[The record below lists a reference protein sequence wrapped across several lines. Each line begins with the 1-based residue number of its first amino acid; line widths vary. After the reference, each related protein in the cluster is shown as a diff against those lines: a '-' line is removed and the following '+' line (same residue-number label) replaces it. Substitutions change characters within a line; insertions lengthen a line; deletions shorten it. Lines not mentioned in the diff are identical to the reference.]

1 MASTSEISLV
11 IKNIKRV
18 LTDEEI
24 KEIASSCKGLR
35 SINTREEE
43 TRGKYVANY
52 KKFYGVYKRTIKAVE
67 ELTDDLKNSF
77 PGTKTQVRE
86 LVILGLRTKQQDLG
100 VTKYLLN
107 PVKYSFIKTIVNW
120 INSPSA
126 LKIKSTYQPR
136 TKGKKDTEIKKQDVN
151 PESGNQSVTKI
162 VPKPKTI
169 PEPKLRIIP
178 DKPEMNVVIIDKKSL
193 KDTWKISFTIENNT
207 SYPMQNL
214 EIRIYD
220 EKDDSIHV
228 SSVSGDLI
236 EVANGIIYIRFIP
249 ASMTGESYTAKF
261 VFTVSEVENIQDELT
276 FSIKQDYP
284 AKTKIVTTIFD
295 F

>member
-1 MASTSEISLV
+1 MASTSEISLA

-24 KEIASSCKGLR
+24 KEVASSCKGLR

-43 TRGKYVANY
+43 TREKYVASY
-52 KKFYGVYKRTIKAVE
+52 KAFYGVYKRTIKAVE
-67 ELTDDLKNSF
+67 DVTDELKNSF

-100 VTKYLLN
+100 VTRYLLN

-120 INSPSA
+120 INNPSA

-136 TKGKKDTEIKKQDVN
+136 TKVEKDTEIKMKDAN
-151 PESGNQSVTKI
+151 SKSENQSEIKI
-162 VPKPKTI
+162 VSKPKIKPKPK
-169 PEPKLRIIP
+169 IIAE
-178 DKPEMNVVIIDKKSL
+178 KPEMNVVIVDKKSL
-193 KDTWKISFTIENNT
+193 KDTWKISFNIENNT
-207 SYPMQNL
+207 SYPLQNL

-220 EKDDSIHV
+220 EKDDSMHV
-228 SSVSGDLI
+228 ISASGDLI

-249 ASMTGESYTAKF
+249 ASMTEESYIAMF
-261 VFTVSEVENIQDELT
+261 VFTVSEVENIQEGLT

-284 AKTKIVTTIFD
+284 AKTKVVTTIFD

>member
-24 KEIASSCKGLR
+24 KKIASSCKGLK

-43 TRGKYVANY
+43 TRKKYVANY
-52 KKFYGVYKRTIKAVE
+52 KEFYGVYKRTIKAVE
-67 ELTDDLKNSF
+67 DLTDDLKDSF
-77 PGTKTQVRE
+77 SGTKTQVRE

-100 VTKYLLN
+100 VTRYLLN
-107 PVKYSFIKTIVNW
+107 PVKYSFIKTIINW
-120 INSPSA
+120 INNPSA
-126 LKIKSTYQPR
+126 LKTKSTYQPR
-136 TKGKKDTEIKKQDVN
+136 TKVKKDTEDKKKDADSK
-151 PESGNQSVTKI
+151 SGNQFETEIITKSKA
-162 VPKPKTI
+162 KPKTI
-169 PEPKLRIIP
+169 IIAE
-178 DKPEMNVVIIDKKSL
+178 KPEMKVVIINKKSL
-193 KDTWKISFTIENNT
+193 KDTWKISFNIENNT
-207 SYPMQNL
+207 NYPLQNL

-249 ASMTGESYTAKF
+249 ASMTGGSQL
-261 VFTVSEVENIQDELT
+261 SL
-276 FSIKQDYP
+276 FSLYLK
-284 AKTKIVTTIFD
+284 
-295 F
+295 

>member
-24 KEIASSCKGLR
+24 KEVASSCKGLR
-35 SINTREEE
+35 YINTREEE
-43 TRGKYVANY
+43 TREKYVANY

-67 ELTDDLKNSF
+67 ELTDDLRNSF

-100 VTKYLLN
+100 VTRYLLN

-120 INSPSA
+120 INNPSA

-136 TKGKKDTEIKKQDVN
+136 TKGKKDTEIKKQDVHT
-151 PESGNQSVTKI
+151 ESGNQSETKI
-162 VPKPKTI
+162 ITEPKAKPKT
-169 PEPKLRIIP
+169 KIIAE
-178 DKPEMNVVIIDKKSL
+178 KPEMNVVIVDKKSI

-207 SYPMQNL
+207 SYPLQNL

-261 VFTVSEVENIQDELT
+261 VFTVSEVENIQDGLT

>member
-24 KEIASSCKGLR
+24 KEVASSCKGLR
-35 SINTREEE
+35 SINTKEKE
-43 TRGKYVANY
+43 TRENYVANY
-52 KKFYGVYKRTIKAVE
+52 KEFYGVYKRTIKAVE
-67 ELTDDLKNSF
+67 NLTDDLKDSF

-100 VTKYLLN
+100 VTRYLLN
-107 PVKYSFIKTIVNW
+107 PVKYSFIKTIINW
-120 INSPSA
+120 INNPSA
-126 LKIKSTYQPR
+126 LKTKSTYQPR
-136 TKGKKDTEIKKQDVN
+136 TKAKKDTENKKKDSTTK
-151 PESGNQSVTKI
+151 SGNQSETKLI
-162 VPKPKTI
+162 PQPKTKPKPK
-169 PEPKLRIIP
+169 IIAE
-178 DKPEMNVVIIDKKSL
+178 KPEMNVVIVDKKAL
-193 KDTWKISFTIENNT
+193 KDTQKISFNIENN
-207 SYPMQNL
+207 SNFPLQNL

-249 ASMTGESYTAKF
+249 ASMTEESYTAKF
-261 VFTVSEVENIQDELT
+261 VFTVSEVENIRDGLT

-284 AKTKIVTTIFD
+284 AKTKVVTTIFD

>member
-1 MASTSEISLV
+1 MASSSEISLV

-162 VPKPKTI
+162 VPKSKTK
-169 PEPKLRIIP
+169 PEPKLKIIP

-193 KDTWKISFTIENNT
+193 KDTWKISFTIENYT

-261 VFTVSEVENIQDELT
+261 VFTASEVENIQDGLT

>member
-11 IKNIKRV
+11 IKNIKRM

-24 KEIASSCKGLR
+24 KEVASSCKGLR

-43 TRGKYVANY
+43 TREKYVACY
-52 KKFYGVYKRTIKAVE
+52 KEFYGVYKRTIKAVE
-67 ELTDDLKNSF
+67 DVTAELKNSF

-100 VTKYLLN
+100 VTRYLLN

-120 INSPSA
+120 INNPSA

-136 TKGKKDTEIKKQDVN
+136 TKVEKDTEIKMKDAN
-151 PESGNQSVTKI
+151 SKSENQSEIKI
-162 VPKPKTI
+162 VSKPKIKPKPK
-169 PEPKLRIIP
+169 IIAE
-178 DKPEMNVVIIDKKSL
+178 KPEMNVVIVDKKSL
-193 KDTWKISFTIENNT
+193 KDTWKISFNIENNT
-207 SYPMQNL
+207 SYPLQNL

-220 EKDDSIHV
+220 EKDDSMHV
-228 SSVSGDLI
+228 ISVSGDLI

-249 ASMTGESYTAKF
+249 ASMTEESYTAKF
-261 VFTVSEVENIQDELT
+261 VFTVSEVENIQDGLT
-276 FSIKQDYP
+276 FSIKQDFP
-284 AKTKIVTTIFD
+284 AKTKVVTTIFD

>member
-43 TRGKYVANY
+43 TREKYVANY
-52 KKFYGVYKRTIKAVE
+52 KKFYGIYKRTIKAVE

-86 LVILGLRTKQQDLG
+86 LVILGIRTKQQDLG
-100 VTKYLLN
+100 VTRYLLN

-120 INSPSA
+120 INNPSA
-126 LKIKSTYQPR
+126 LKTKSTYRPR
-136 TKGKKDTEIKKQDVN
+136 TKVEKDTEIKKKDAN
-151 PESGNQSVTKI
+151 HESGSQSEIKI
-162 VPKPKTI
+162 VSKPKIIPKPKQ
-169 PEPKLRIIP
+169 KIIAE
-178 DKPEMNVVIIDKKSL
+178 KPEMNVVIIDKKAL
-193 KDTWKISFTIENNT
+193 KDTWKISFNIENNS
-207 SYPMQNL
+207 SYPLQNL

-249 ASMTGESYTAKF
+249 ASMTGEFYTAKF
-261 VFTVSEVENIQDELT
+261 VFTVSEVENIQDGLT

-284 AKTKIVTTIFD
+284 AKTKIVTIIFD

>member
-1 MASTSEISLV
+1 MASTSEISLA

-24 KEIASSCKGLR
+24 KEVASSCKGLR

-43 TRGKYVANY
+43 TREKYVASY
-52 KKFYGVYKRTIKAVE
+52 KAFYGVYKRTIKAVE
-67 ELTDDLKNSF
+67 DVTDELKNSF

-100 VTKYLLN
+100 VTRYLLN

-120 INSPSA
+120 INNPSA

-136 TKGKKDTEIKKQDVN
+136 TKVEKDTEIKMKDAN
-151 PESGNQSVTKI
+151 TESGNQSEIKI
-162 VPKPKTI
+162 VPKPEIK
-169 PEPKLRIIP
+169 PKPKIVAE
-178 DKPEMNVVIIDKKSL
+178 KPEMNVVIVDKKSL
-193 KDTWKISFTIENNT
+193 KDTWKISFNIENNT
-207 SYPMQNL
+207 SYPLQNL

-220 EKDDSIHV
+220 EKDDSMHV
-228 SSVSGDLI
+228 ISVSGDLI

-249 ASMTGESYTAKF
+249 ASMTEESYTAKF
-261 VFTVSEVENIQDELT
+261 VFTVSEVENIQDGLT
-276 FSIKQDYP
+276 FSIKQDFP
-284 AKTKIVTTIFD
+284 AKTKVVTTIFD

>member
-1 MASTSEISLV
+1 MAFTSEISLV

-24 KEIASSCKGLR
+24 KEVASSCKGLR

-43 TRGKYVANY
+43 TREKYVANY

-67 ELTDDLKNSF
+67 DVTDELKNSF

-86 LVILGLRTKQQDLG
+86 LVILGLRSKQQDLG
-100 VTKYLLN
+100 VTRYLLN
-107 PVKYSFIKTIVNW
+107 PVKYSFIKTIVKW
-120 INSPSA
+120 INNPSA

-136 TKGKKDTEIKKQDVN
+136 TKVEKDTEIKMKDAN
-151 PESGNQSVTKI
+151 PESENQSEITIVSKPKI
-162 VPKPKTI
+162 KPKPK
-169 PEPKLRIIP
+169 IIAE
-178 DKPEMNVVIIDKKSL
+178 KPEMNVVIVDKKSL
-193 KDTWKISFTIENNT
+193 KDTWKISFNIENNT
-207 SYPMQNL
+207 SYPLQNL

-220 EKDDSIHV
+220 EKDDSMHV
-228 SSVSGDLI
+228 ISVSGDLI

-249 ASMTGESYTAKF
+249 ASMTEESYTAKF
-261 VFTVSEVENIQDELT
+261 VFTVSEVENIQDGLT
-276 FSIKQDYP
+276 FSIKQDFP

>member
-1 MASTSEISLV
+1 M
-11 IKNIKRV
+11 
-18 LTDEEI
+18 
-24 KEIASSCKGLR
+24 
-35 SINTREEE
+35 
-43 TRGKYVANY
+43 
-52 KKFYGVYKRTIKAVE
+52 
-67 ELTDDLKNSF
+67 
-77 PGTKTQVRE
+77 
-86 LVILGLRTKQQDLG
+86 
-100 VTKYLLN
+100 
-107 PVKYSFIKTIVNW
+107 KYSFIKTIVNW
-120 INSPSA
+120 INSPAA

-136 TKGKKDTEIKKQDVN
+136 TKGKKDTEIKKHDVHT
-151 PESGNQSVTKI
+151 ESGNQSETKI
-162 VPKPKTI
+162 ITEPKAKPKT
-169 PEPKLRIIP
+169 KIIAE
-178 DKPEMNVVIIDKKSL
+178 KPEMNVVIVDKKSI

-207 SYPMQNL
+207 SYPLQNL

-261 VFTVSEVENIQDELT
+261 VFTVSEVENIQDGLT

>member
-1 MASTSEISLV
+1 MASTSEISLA

-24 KEIASSCKGLR
+24 KEVASSCKGLR

-43 TRGKYVANY
+43 TREKYVASY
-52 KKFYGVYKRTIKAVE
+52 KAFYGVYKRTIKAVE
-67 ELTDDLKNSF
+67 DVTDELKNSF

-100 VTKYLLN
+100 VTRYLLN

-120 INSPSA
+120 INNPSA

-136 TKGKKDTEIKKQDVN
+136 TKVEKDTEIKMKDAN
-151 PESGNQSVTKI
+151 PKSENQSEIKI
-162 VPKPKTI
+162 VSKPKIKPKPK
-169 PEPKLRIIP
+169 IIAE
-178 DKPEMNVVIIDKKSL
+178 KPEMNVVIVDKKSL
-193 KDTWKISFTIENNT
+193 KDTWKISFNIENNT
-207 SYPMQNL
+207 SYPLQNL

-220 EKDDSIHV
+220 EKDDSMHV
-228 SSVSGDLI
+228 ISASGDLI

-249 ASMTGESYTAKF
+249 ASMTEESYTAMF
-261 VFTVSEVENIQDELT
+261 VFTVSEVENIQEGLT

-284 AKTKIVTTIFD
+284 AKTKVVTTIFD

>member
-43 TRGKYVANY
+43 TREKYVANY

-67 ELTDDLKNSF
+67 ELTDDLKISF

-126 LKIKSTYQPR
+126 LKIKSTYRPR
-136 TKGKKDTEIKKQDVN
+136 TKLDKDTEIKKKDAN
-151 PESGNQSVTKI
+151 HESGNKSETKI
-162 VPKPKTI
+162 VLKPKTI
-169 PEPKLRIIP
+169 PKPKLKIIAE
-178 DKPEMNVVIIDKKSL
+178 KPEMNVVIIDKKAL
-193 KDTWKISFTIENNT
+193 KDTWKISFTIKNNS
-207 SYPMQNL
+207 SYPLQNL

-249 ASMTGESYTAKF
+249 ASMTGESHTAKF
-261 VFTVSEVENIQDELT
+261 VFTVSEVENIQDGLT

-284 AKTKIVTTIFD
+284 AKTKIVTSIFD